1 MIRGFLLAIGVLRA
15 VFLSRA
21 DLLLENLALR
31 QQLAVFAR
39 NGRRPRIVAA
49 DRLFWLALRRVW
61 LRWSDVLVFVKPE
74 TVVRWHQAS
83 FRRYWTWLSQRRRRG
98 RPPIDAR
105 LRALIHRLALE
116 NPTWGAPR
124 MHGELRMLGFE
135 VSERSVSRCLPR
147 RRPPPGALERWL
159 TFLRNH
165 RGSIAAM
172 DFFTV
177 PTATFRVLYVWFA
190 IEHARRRILYFD
202 VTEHPLAFWVVQQ
215 LGEAFPYDTAPHHL
229 VFDRDAIFSARVVS
243 IVESLGIRPARTA
256 YRSPWQ
262 NGVAERWI
270 GSVRRELLDHVVVF
284 NERHLRQLLRQ
295 YVAYYHHDRTHLA
308 LAKATPAG
316 RRAKPTLPS
325 WHYLDLADC
334 IIATTLRRESPHR
347 LATEL

>member
-31 QQLAVFAR
+31 QQLAMFAR

-49 DRLFWLALRRVW
+49 DRLFWLALRRLW

-98 RPPIDAR
+98 RPPIDPR

-124 MHGELRMLGFE
+124 IHGELLMLGFE

-165 RGSIAAM
+165 RASIAAM

-190 IEHARRRILYFD
+190 IEHARRRILHFD
-202 VTEHPLAFWVVQQ
+202 VTEHPLASWVVQQ
-215 LGEAFPYDTAPHHL
+215 LREAFPYDTAPHHL

-243 IVESLGIRPARTA
+243 IVDADGAGRCSILGVPGGGPDSRPAHERRRFRRC
-256 YRSPWQ
+256 RS
-262 NGVAERWI
+262 VARSNSPSRARVSRESGTQPRF
-270 GSVRRELLDHVVVF
+270 GGFASPTCRHRELKHRAARHVRRRPQPSSVCLD
-284 NERHLRQLLRQ
+284 
-295 YVAYYHHDRTHLA
+295 DRT
-308 LAKATPAG
+308 
-316 RRAKPTLPS
+316 
-325 WHYLDLADC
+325 
-334 IIATTLRRESPHR
+334 
-347 LATEL
+347 